1 MERLFSGS
9 SPISLTT
16 VGIVIL
22 VLLALDV
29 LFTLGFAAVVSGRSR
44 QDYDIPFLGAA
55 ANHLYNRSE
64 QGRPLSLSF
73 WRQLQHGMAG
83 DHDGTFRPHLI
94 EITKPVFPPCMLLI
108 Y

>member
-55 ANHLYNRSE
+55 ANHWYNRSE
-64 QGRPLSLSF
+64 QGRPLSLSLSGGSYSMA
-73 WRQLQHGMAG
+73 WRVIMTAPF
-83 DHDGTFRPHLI
+83 DLI
-94 EITKPVFPPCMLLI
+94 LLK
-108 Y
+108 

>member
-64 QGRPLSLSF
+64 QGRPLSLSLSGGSYSMA
-73 WRQLQHGMAG
+73 WRVIMTAPF
-83 DHDGTFRPHLI
+83 DLI
-94 EITKPVFPPCMLLI
+94 LLK
-108 Y
+108 

>member
-64 QGRPLSLSF
+64 QGRPLSLSLSLSGGSYSMA
-73 WRQLQHGMAG
+73 WRVIMTAPF
-83 DHDGTFRPHLI
+83 DLI
-94 EITKPVFPPCMLLI
+94 LLK
-108 Y
+108 

>member
-64 QGRPLSLSF
+64 QGRPLSLSLSGCSYSMA
-73 WRQLQHGMAG
+73 WRVIMTAP
-83 DHDGTFRPHLI
+83 FYLI
-94 EITKPVFPPCMLLI
+94 LLK
-108 Y
+108 